1 MEKSPFPIG
10 QNVQSTQSSI
20 TVFNTDPTLFLDYQI
35 QKEIKKLYK
44 EYLFLVEKLFN
55 GQDETMQK
63 LRVCLPDQFKILID
77 TAEFLTDSKY
87 EETRKEILD
96 RGNATSRNLS
106 EELKKY
112 SIDFKK

>member
-1 MEKSPFPIG
+1 MQQDYKKDSIKES
-10 QNVQSTQSSI
+10 NV

-63 LRVCLPDQFKILID
+63 LRACLPDQYKIFID

-96 RGNATSRNLS
+96 RGNASIRNIS